1 MNGPEGAGQGGAA
14 DAESTAG
21 EDVSGRGSGG
31 ELRRIRGLSFGQV
44 VLVADE
50 VCAAT
55 GASVRD
61 YPGLAALAGATAP
74 RLAGVPV
81 HADGDA
87 QARAVAALTRRIAPL
102 TPTRSAN
109 EVLAAVLVDV
119 LAARNERPVG

>member
-1 MNGPEGAGQGGAA
+1 MNRPEGAGQGGAA
-14 DAESTAG
+14 DAVSTAG
-21 EDVSGRGSGG
+21 EDGSAGGPGRVP
-31 ELRRIRGLSFGQV
+31 RRVRGLSFGQV

-119 LAARNERPVG
+119 LAARNERPAG

>member
-1 MNGPEGAGQGGAA
+1 MNGTEGAVQDGAAVAAVGDGRAGGA
-14 DAESTAG
+14 
-21 EDVSGRGSGG
+21 
-31 ELRRIRGLSFGQV
+31 LRRIRGLSFEQV

-74 RLAGVPV
+74 RLAGAPV

-87 QARAVAALTRRIAPL
+87 QARAVAALTRKVVPL

-119 LAARNERPVG
+119 LAARNERPAG